1 MASGNG
7 QANRRKAAK
16 ARGMKPGLPSP
27 TVEAVDRS
35 LKKTETLNLRLTP
48 SEKEGLRAA
57 ASSVGMSISE
67 YVLKC
72 HEVVAEVLMAKR

>member
-16 ARGMKPGLPSP
+16 ARRVKASLPSP
-27 TVEAVDRS
+27 TVEAVNRS
-35 LKKTETLNLRLTP
+35 LRKTETLNLRLTP
-48 SEKEGLRAA
+48 TEKEGLRAA

-67 YVLKC
+67 YMVKC
-72 HEVVAEVLMAKR
+72 HEVVAEVLKGGR

>member
-1 MASGNG
+1 
-7 QANRRKAAK
+7 
-16 ARGMKPGLPSP
+16 MKPGLPSP

-35 LKKTETLNLRLTP
+35 LRKTETLNLRLTP
-48 SEKEGLRAA
+48 TEKEGLRVA

-72 HEVVAEVLMAKR
+72 HEVVAEALKRGR